1 MNAPPLSQT
10 QVQFPIIDELADD
23 FAILIAGVNRKVH
36 SLSASR
42 LQGLKALFEEKLKSK
57 GVPITIP
64 SSVDEL
70 ISTISQYW
78 DFLNIEFAQ
87 LVVRYLGK
95 KDLQTQMKRYE
106 EKLQKKAKI
115 LLTQCREKNV
125 TPRAPPGCFN
135 MKITVDEDPY
145 SFSLHR
151 ILEFKNFLVHRI
163 GMDIALFTGFRQSSI
178 ILHFCI
184 LEDDMETAVCQL
196 YAHKLEL
203 RAMQVVVIEVGDVIV
218 YRDTPIKRPPSIAAV
233 SSNIDD
239 LAVAMKIG
247 GPIVSKVCLVTETKL
262 QMEEAIRSGNL
273 GRIQELIQG
282 GADVN
287 AFCRKG
293 MPLLSRS
300 IKEGYNEIALKLI
313 DHGANV
319 HATDGQGRTA
329 LHWACREGGREVVVQ
344 RLIEEGC
351 SVNAEDAMHCTA
363 LSLTTEWCGVAA
375 ASHLFNA
382 GADCRGLSKRQM
394 NVLFLP
400 ACWRGY
406 LSVAEK
412 LLANGCD
419 INCRNNADEPPI
431 ILAVNCNHY
440 NVVKMLIRRGAQLDL
455 QDHDGATALHC
466 AARNNHIECG
476 VLLTEGGAKVNIKD
490 KHSRTAL
497 DVAYSEDFRQA
508 INHACYFKIR
518 RILTIVGNTGVGK
531 STLVATLQAEKITF
545 FGKIRNRFTRVSDN
559 RNQTAGIEPIHYP
572 SQRYGDALFFDFAGQ
587 HEYHGPHQMFLES
600 FLSKRGVCI
609 TLMMVVKVTDEE
621 DKIMDQLHQWL
632 DPVAQMAATA
642 EEHPEVIAIVIGS
655 FLDRERSKADAA
667 AKLSRCI
674 KATKDSLVDSPMQ
687 LVGPCLLNC
696 RKPQSEGIDQLC
708 HILQEIP
715 IPELKAIHTEYSLA
729 WVLSQVKLT
738 KILRQAVKLAEFAD
752 WIEANKDNL
761 PLNIPSPEQVCKDLS
776 AAGHALYLPMKDKDS
791 WLVLDLGSIL
801 QDVYGTLF
809 SQSKDTMNEFGLLHC
824 QELAELLPKLAP
836 EMVQQLLISLEFCTP
851 VELTARDVEH
861 LTGSK
866 EDSGWLFFPALVSA
880 EPPKVK
886 SDGHSQQ
893 SIHSLWWQLRTS
905 ARHFFFARF
914 LQTILLHV
922 AANFVVKHDIA
933 EGQMHCC
940 SFWRNG
946 ISWQSND
953 GVDVTVHI
961 TERVLHVVGTGKETA
976 DRLYQCLMKV
986 IDHILSTIHQVSPN
1000 LKADAYIVH
1009 RAEREG
1015 LPCEVFELP
1024 PPSPKELFPV
1034 SSIVRSIKEAKRYA
1048 LSQLD
1053 EKDISQTKLVS
1064 DLFAGHT
1071 PTQEDVERILW
1082 PQPSLMQCQSPT
1094 STAEM
1099 LQPLPT
1105 PTVEPRPLPTPTAE
1119 PPQPLP
1125 TPTVEPRPLPT
1136 PTAEPTQ
1143 PLPTP
1148 TAEPPQPLPTPT
1160 AEPPQPL
1167 PTPTAEPLQPLA
1179 TPTAKPLQP
1188 LPTPTAEPLQPLAT
1202 PTAKPLQP
1210 LPTPTAKPPQAL
1222 PTPTAESQTLLDVLS
1237 TPTSEDISKLVVT
1250 EVAFKWKSVATLLCV
1265 RDCVI
1270 NNIAKNHPTDCEEAC
1285 LGMLN
1290 RWLSREHYT
1299 GEKERTWS
1307 TLLTALKEAGLVAFN
1322 ERLLR
1327 EHFKAVAPLED
1338 DKAR

>member
-1 MNAPPLSQT
+1 M
-10 QVQFPIIDELADD
+10 
-23 FAILIAGVNRKVH
+23 
-36 SLSASR
+36 
-42 LQGLKALFEEKLKSK
+42 EK
-57 GVPITIP
+57 
-64 SSVDEL
+64 
-70 ISTISQYW
+70 
-78 DFLNIEFAQ
+78 
-87 LVVRYLGK
+87 
-95 KDLQTQMKRYE
+95 
-106 EKLQKKAKI
+106 
-115 LLTQCREKNV
+115 
-125 TPRAPPGCFN
+125 
-135 MKITVDEDPY
+135 
-145 SFSLHR
+145 
-151 ILEFKNFLVHRI
+151 
-163 GMDIALFTGFRQSSI
+163 
-178 ILHFCI
+178 
-184 LEDDMETAVCQL
+184 
-196 YAHKLEL
+196 
-203 RAMQVVVIEVGDVIV
+203 
-218 YRDTPIKRPPSIAAV
+218 
-233 SSNIDD
+233 
-239 LAVAMKIG
+239 
-247 GPIVSKVCLVTETKL
+247 
-262 QMEEAIRSGNL
+262 AIRDGNL
-273 GRIQELIQG
+273 KLVQELIQRG
-282 GADVN
+282 EDVN
-287 AFCRKG
+287 ARCKVSQHKD
-293 MPLLSRS
+293 MPLLSLA
-300 IKEGYNEIALKLI
+300 IKLEHDKIAMELI
-313 DHGANV
+313 NHGANV
-319 HATDGQGRTA
+319 GAKDGQGMTA
-329 LHWACREGGREVVVQ
+329 LHRACEVIIDGREVLIQ
-344 RLIEEGC
+344 RLVEEGC
-351 SVNAEDAMHCTA
+351 SENEKDGEGRTPEMLAAKWGLTRVANCFSINANAECHA
-363 LSLTTEWCGVAA
+363 LPMKQQ
-375 ASHLFNA
+375 
-382 GADCRGLSKRQM
+382 D
-394 NVLFLP
+394 
-400 ACWRGY
+400 
-406 LSVAEK
+406 
-412 LLANGCD
+412 LALRYALRDGEQVVVENLIDNGCD
-419 INCRNNADEPPI
+419 INTRYASGHTLLMEAIERENVETVKKL
-431 ILAVNCNHY
+431 ILA
-440 NVVKMLIRRGAQLDL
+440 GANLDL
-455 QDHDGATALHC
+455 QDKNGYTALHR
-466 AARNNHIECG
+466 AAISDHVHCG
-476 VLLTEGGAKVNIKD
+476 VLLTEGGANVSVKD
-490 KHSRTAL
+490 KRSQTAL
-497 DVAYSEDFRQA
+497 NVDCSEKFRQA
-508 INHACYFKIR
+508 IKEAQSFTIS
-518 RILTIVGNTGVGK
+518 RIVCILGDSRVGK
-531 STLVATLQAEKITF
+531 SKLVAALQAEPKSF
-545 FGKIRNRFTRVSDN
+545 LGKILNRFKRISDHCT
-559 RNQTAGIEPIHYP
+559 QTAGIEPIHYH
-572 SQRYGDALFFDFAGQ
+572 SQRYGEALFFDFAGQ

-600 FLSKRGVCI
+600 FLSQRGICI
-609 TLMMVVKVTDEE
+609 TLMLVVKVTDEE
-621 DKIMDQLHQWL
+621 DKIMDQFHQWL

-642 EEHPEVIAIVIGS
+642 EEHPEVKAIVIGS
-655 FLDRERSKADAA
+655 FLDRERSRADAA

-696 RKPQSEGIDQLC
+696 RQPQSEGIDQLC

-961 TERVLHVVGTGKETA
+961 TERVLHVVGTSEETA
-976 DRLYQCLMKV
+976 DRLYQYPMKV
-986 IDHILSTIHQVSPN
+986 IDHILSTVHQVSPN
-1000 LKADAYIVH
+1000 LKADAYMVD
-1009 RAEREG
+1009 RADREA

-1024 PPSPKELFPV
+1024 PPSSKELFPV
-1034 SSIVRSIKEAKRYA
+1034 SSIVMSIKEAKRYA
-1048 LSQLD
+1048 LSRLD

-1064 DLFAGHT
+1064 DLFGGHT

-1119 PPQPLP
+1119 PTQPLPTPTAEPTQTLLTPTAEPLQPLPTPTDEPPQPLP
-1125 TPTVEPRPLPT
+1125 TPTAEPPQPLPTPTAEPPQPLSTPTAEPPQPLPTPTAEPPQPLSIPTAEPPQPLPTPTAEPPQPLPTPTAEPPQPLPTPTAEPLQPLSTPTAEPPQPLSTPTAEPTQPLPTPAAEPPQPLPTPTAEPPQPLPTPTAEPPQPLSTPTAEPPQPLSTPTAEPPQPLST

-1167 PTPTAEPLQPLA
+1167 PTPTAEPPQPLSI
-1179 TPTAKPLQP
+1179 PTAEPPQP
-1188 LPTPTAEPLQPLAT
+1188 LPTPTAEPPQPLPT
-1202 PTAKPLQP
+1202 PTAEPPQPLPTPTAEPPQPLPTPTDEPPQPLPTPTAEPPQPLPTPAAEPPQPLPTPTAEPPQPLPTPTAEPPQPLPTPTDEPLQP
-1210 LPTPTAKPPQAL
+1210 LPTPTAKPLQP
-1222 PTPTAESQTLLDVLS
+1222 E
-1237 TPTSEDISKLVVT
+1237 
-1250 EVAFKWKSVATLLCV
+1250 
-1265 RDCVI
+1265 
-1270 NNIAKNHPTDCEEAC
+1270 
-1285 LGMLN
+1285 
-1290 RWLSREHYT
+1290 
-1299 GEKERTWS
+1299 
-1307 TLLTALKEAGLVAFN
+1307 
-1322 ERLLR
+1322 
-1327 EHFKAVAPLED
+1327 
-1338 DKAR
+1338 

>member
-1 MNAPPLSQT
+1 M
-10 QVQFPIIDELADD
+10 VDVKREL
-23 FAILIAGVNRKVH
+23 R
-36 SLSASR
+36 SLSDSR
-42 LQGLKALFEEKLKSK
+42 LQDVKELVEEKLKSK
-57 GVPITIP
+57 DKTITIP
-64 SSVDEL
+64 SSAAKL
-70 ISTISQYW
+70 ISTISKYW
-78 DFLNIEFAQ
+78 NCLSFELAQ
-87 LVVRYLGK
+87 LVIRYLGK
-95 KDLQTQMKRYE
+95 EDLQAQLKRYE
-106 EKLQKKAKI
+106 ENLRREGEK
-115 LLTQCREKNV
+115 LLTQCRGSNIA
-125 TPRAPPGCFN
+125 PRVPPDCFS

-151 ILEFKNFLVHRI
+151 ILKFKDFLVHRV
-163 GMDIALFTGFRQSSI
+163 GMNIALFTGWDHGSI
-178 ILHFCI
+178 ILHFSI
-184 LEDDMETAVCQL
+184 LEDDMETAVRQL

-329 LHWACREGGREVVVQ
+329 LHWACREGGRKVVVQ

-400 ACWRGY
+400 ACWLGY

-431 ILAVNCNHY
+431 TLAVKCNHY
-440 NVVKMLIRRGAQLDL
+440 NVVKMLIQRGAQLDL

-466 AARNNHIECG
+466 AAGNNHIECG
-476 VLLTEGGAKVNIKD
+476 VLLTEGGARVNIKD

-497 DVAYSEDFRQA
+497 DVAYSEVFRQA
-508 INHACYFKIR
+508 INHAQSFTVP
-518 RILTIVGNTGVGK
+518 RILTIVGDKGVGK
-531 STLVATLQAEKITF
+531 STLLAALQAESKTYF
-545 FGKIRNRFTRVSDN
+545 DKIRNRFTRVSDDRN
-559 RNQTAGIEPIHYP
+559 RTAGIEPIHYH
-572 SQRYGDALFFDFAGQ
+572 SQRYGEALFFDFAGQ
-587 HEYHGPHQMFLES
+587 HEYHGPQQMLLES
-600 FLSKRGVCI
+600 FLSKRRVCI

-696 RKPQSEGIDQLC
+696 RQPQSEGIDQLC

-809 SQSKDTMNEFGLLHC
+809 SQSKDTMNKFGLLHC

-836 EMVQQLLISLEFCTP
+836 EMIQQLLISLEFCTP
-851 VELTARDVEH
+851 VDLTARDVKS
-861 LTGSK
+861 LTGSE
-866 EDSGWLFFPALVSA
+866 EDNGWLFFPALVSA

-886 SDGHSQQ
+886 SDGYSQR
-893 SIHSLWWQLRTS
+893 SIPSLWWQLRTS
-905 ARHFFFARF
+905 ARQFFFARF

-933 EGQMHCC
+933 EQMHCC
-940 SFWRNG
+940 RFWRNG
-946 ISWQSND
+946 ISWQSNV

-961 TERVLHVVGTGKETA
+961 TKRVLHVVGTSEERA
-976 DRLYQCLMKV
+976 DRLYHYLMKV
-986 IDHILSTIHQVSPN
+986 IDHILSTVHQVSPN
-1000 LKADAYIVH
+1000 LKADAYVVH
-1009 RAEREG
+1009 RADREA

-1024 PPSPKELFPV
+1024 PPSPNQLFPV

-1048 LSQLD
+1048 LSQLN
-1053 EKDISQTKLVS
+1053 ENDISQAKLVS

-1105 PTVEPRPLPTPTAE
+1105 PTVEP
-1119 PPQPLP
+1119 Q
-1125 TPTVEPRPLPT
+1125 PLPT

-1167 PTPTAEPLQPLA
+1167 PTPTAEPPQPLP
-1179 TPTAKPLQP
+1179 TPTAEPPQPLPTPTAEPLQP

-1237 TPTSEDISKLVVT
+1237 TPTSEDISKLVVI

-1327 EHFKAVAPLED
+1327 VHFKAVAPLED